1 MSVALSIRHA
11 MRMRRIT
18 LSSVARLV
26 PPYFFPHYL
35 INGTIFGEKLLNTK
49 CVF

>member
-1 MSVALSIRHA
+1 MSVYIVALGIQCA
-11 MRMRRIT
+11 KYMRCIMWPAPLYNI
-18 LSSVARLV
+18 
-26 PPYFFPHYL
+26 FPHYL